1 MNFFYLLELFSYDS
15 DCLFTDSSM
24 GLFLFLRILWADTRN
39 QEFLVSTAV
48 SVIEYH
54 YFLHPV
60 LFDRK
65 AKLIQKRGLPL
76 PLMDDS
82 QARAGQNQ
90 LIVFPA

>member
-1 MNFFYLLELFSYDS
+1 MNFFYLLELFSYEPH
-15 DCLFTDSSM
+15 CLFTDSSM
-24 GLFLFLRILWADTRN
+24 LLLLFLRILWADTRN

-65 AKLIQKRGLPL
+65 AKLIQKRGPPR